1 MQLID
6 VIKEN
11 RYITGLVQGF
21 ERSHLQLNA
30 LHESDAELIRLPGQN
45 LIMAITTDSICE
57 EIERGMYTDP
67 YMIGFMV
74 ITINISD
81 LAAVGAHPVGLI
93 LNETLKHNLSVD
105 FLTQLQ
111 QGISDACRRYKV
123 SILGG
128 DTNFSSRMQIGA
140 TAIGCI
146 RTGNPVTRKGCNV
159 GDHVFCTWRLGMG
172 NAYALE
178 KLLPTG
184 DNNMSYTPIARI
196 EEGIIISKYA
206 SSCIDTSDGCIA
218 ALDQLM
224 RVNGFG
230 FTITT
235 PVSGYIDPAARSLC
249 ECNKIPE
256 WFMLAGPH
264 GEFELLFTVP
274 PGNVEALILEA
285 QSNGWKPLYLGSAV
299 EEQAIILNVNNN
311 MQQFDTA
318 RIRNLFYNGNSDI
331 YYYLSELMNI
341 EHTQVGGEL

>member
-11 RYITGLVQGF
+11 RYISGLVKGF
-21 ERSHLQLNA
+21 ERSHLQLNV

-67 YMIGFMV
+67 YLMGFMV
-74 ITINISD
+74 VTINVSD
-81 LAAVGAHPVGLI
+81 LAAVGAHPVGLM
-93 LNETLKHNLSVD
+93 LSETLKHNLSVD

-111 QGISDACRRYKV
+111 QGISDACRKYKI

-128 DTNFSSRMQIGA
+128 DTNFSSRIQIGA

-146 RTGNPVTRKGCNV
+146 HTGKPITRKGCNV
-159 GDHVFCTWRLGMG
+159 GDRVFCTGLLGMG

-178 KLLPTG
+178 KLIPKVESTL
-184 DNNMSYTPIARI
+184 SYMPVARI

-224 RVNGFG
+224 RVNGLG
-230 FTITT
+230 LTIKT

-249 ECNKIPE
+249 ERNDIPE

-264 GEFELLFTVP
+264 GEFELIFTVP
-274 PGNVEALILEA
+274 PGNVEALIMDA
-285 QSNGWKPLYLGSAV
+285 QATGWKPLYLGSVV

-311 MQQFDTA
+311 MQQFDTE
-318 RIRNLFYNGNSDI
+318 RIRNLFYNGNYDI
-331 YYYLSELMNI
+331 HYYLSELMNI
-341 EHTQVGGEL
+341 EHTQVGGAL